1 MTEAADQL
9 EVRPYRAEDEGDV
22 LGLWQASDLLRP
34 WNNPYRDI
42 ERKCQDSPELFFV
55 GEHEGRVIASCMAGY
70 DGHRGWLYY
79 LAVLPAYRGR
89 GFARSIIHHAEQCL
103 RALGCPKLELMVR
116 HSNTEVLSFYQ
127 GQDYQLEEV
136 AVLSK
141 RLVSDEAYE
150 LTFDP
155 AASD

>member
-1 MTEAADQL
+1 
-9 EVRPYRAEDEGDV
+9 
-22 LGLWQASDLLRP
+22 
-34 WNNPYRDI
+34 
-42 ERKCQDSPELFFV
+42 
-55 GEHEGRVIASCMAGY
+55 
-70 DGHRGWLYY
+70 
-79 LAVLPAYRGR
+79 
-89 GFARSIIHHAEQCL
+89 
-103 RALGCPKLELMVR
+103 MVR

-127 GQDYQLEEV
+127 GQDYQLEDV